1 MDNPNMPYLNG
12 TKPVAQAQAQV
23 PFANVSNAQ
32 AMGAVPTMNHGMFF
46 DNSPQQLGE
55 DNALNNTFDPGMFT
69 AVEGFTDTSVTHTTD
84 PASVAGSATHPM
96 GNTGQLAQGQT
107 FAPGLPTPTTQYNPS
122 SMG

>member
-12 TKPVAQAQAQV
+12 TKPVAQAPAQV

-46 DNSPQQLGE
+46 DNNPQQAGE
-55 DNALNNTFDPGMFT
+55 DGTLQNTFVPSMF
-69 AVEGFTDTSVTHTTD
+69 APVEGFTDTGVTHTTN
-84 PASVAGSATHPM
+84 PGPLNSATNPM

-107 FAPGLPTPTTQYNPS
+107 FAPGSPAPTTQYNPS